1 MKHKAK
7 KNLAINDADDDDGI
21 ITFFPIIIIIIMESD
36 FCFWFNQTK
45 QNYHHRYETKW
56 REVIQLFIHKYMEY
70 RKKIEIDHKT
80 MISEKSIF

>member
-36 FCFWFNQTK
+36 FCF
-45 QNYHHRYETKW
+45 
-56 REVIQLFIHKYMEY
+56 
-70 RKKIEIDHKT
+70 
-80 MISEKSIF
+80 